1 MINLD
6 EQVKIILKGVDDLI
20 DEKDLREKL
29 VKANKEGRQLV
40 VKLGLDPSAPDIHL
54 GHTVVL
60 RKMKQLQDLGH
71 KVVIIIGDFTG
82 KIGDPTGKSKTRNA
96 LTTEQVLENAK
107 TYQKQIFKVLDKEKT
122 EVRFNSEWLAKLNFE
137 DVVKLA
143 ATITVARMLEREDFK
158 KRYESHTPISVHEFF
173 YPLMQGYDSV
183 AINADIELGGTDQR
197 FNLLMGR
204 ALQKEFGQE
213 SQVVI
218 MMPIIEGGY
227 DSVAINADIELGGT
241 DQRFNLLMGR
251 ALQKEFGQESQVV
264 IMMPIIEGLDGVNKM
279 SKSLGNY
286 IGVDE
291 EAGVMYQKAM
301 EIPDELIVKYYN
313 LVTDVHPDVVNKIEQ
328 DLKEDKVNPRDI
340 KMGLA
345 KEIVRL
351 YHGEE
356 KANFAE
362 ERFKSVFQ
370 KGQIPSDILTVEASK
385 ENFDLAQIVVDNKL
399 VPSKSE
405 LRRLVKQ
412 GGVKVNSEKVN
423 DLQEV
428 VLEGELIVQIGKKK
442 FIKINLV

>member
-6 EQVKIILKGVDDLI
+6 DQVKIILKGVDDII

-29 VKANKEGRQLV
+29 VNADKEGRQLV
-40 VKLGLDPSAPDIHL
+40 IKLGLDPSAPDIHL

-82 KIGDPTGKSKTRNA
+82 KIGDPTGKSSARKA

-107 TYQKQIFKVLDKEKT
+107 TYQEQIFKVLDKEKT

-183 AINADIELGGTDQR
+183 AIKADIELGGTDQR

-218 MMPIIEGGY
+218 MMP
-227 DSVAINADIELGGT
+227 
-241 DQRFNLLMGR
+241 LL
-251 ALQKEFGQESQVV
+251 
-264 IMMPIIEGLDGVNKM
+264 EGLDGVNKM

-291 EAGVMYQKAM
+291 EAGVMYQKSM
-301 EIPDELIVKYYN
+301 EIPDELIIKYYN
-313 LVTDVHPDVVNKIEQ
+313 LVTDIHPDVVNKIEK

-351 YHGEE
+351 YHGDE

-370 KGQIPSDILTVEASK
+370 KGQIPVDILTVEASATD
-385 ENFDLAQIVVDNKL
+385 FDLAQIVVDNKL
-399 VPSKSE
+399 APSKSE

-412 GGVKVNSEKVN
+412 GGVKVNNEKID
-423 DLQEV
+423 DLQAINV
-428 VLEGELIVQIGKKK
+428 EGELVVQIGKKK
-442 FIKINLV
+442 FIKIIVK